1 MTRHSTPQAQQASSP
16 AAATFVANSSRLASG
31 GAPMADGM
39 ASEGLEVTVKL
50 GDAGSF
56 AFTSDDPHRLLSVL
70 SGGGGTIKFRG
81 RDRDSEITGDAL
93 ILEKTKAA
101 RVEFGA
107 ATQTAVPQEVSFFF
121 FRMSALLAGGAHRAH
136 HLTANLDTP
145 IHFPR
150 PRTSL
155 GPVVRHSLHAKG
167 CVLNRCS

>member
-1 MTRHSTPQAQQASSP
+1 
-16 AAATFVANSSRLASG
+16 
-31 GAPMADGM
+31 MADGM
-39 ASEGLEVTVKL
+39 ASEGLAVTVKL

-93 ILEKTKAA
+93 ILEKPKAA

-121 FRMSALLAGGAHRAH
+121 FSNVGASGWWRSSRSSPDCKPRYTHS
-136 HLTANLDTP
+136 
-145 IHFPR
+145 FPSPPYIAR
-150 PRTSL
+150 P
-155 GPVVRHSLHAKG
+155 VRSPQPP
-167 CVLNRCS
+167 C